1 MNIDALIIWI
11 FAGLIAVAVHYVV
24 LFQIIKKAIKAGMHE
39 HAYEERLAAPK
50 KKGAELLK
58 YYQDQ
63 KK

>member
-50 KKGAELLK
+50 KRVPNC
-58 YYQDQ
+58 
-63 KK
+63 

>member
-39 HAYEERLAAPK
+39 HAYEERLKRPAK
-50 KKGAELLK
+50 SDEELLK
-58 YYQDQ
+58 YYRDQ
-63 KK
+63 GK